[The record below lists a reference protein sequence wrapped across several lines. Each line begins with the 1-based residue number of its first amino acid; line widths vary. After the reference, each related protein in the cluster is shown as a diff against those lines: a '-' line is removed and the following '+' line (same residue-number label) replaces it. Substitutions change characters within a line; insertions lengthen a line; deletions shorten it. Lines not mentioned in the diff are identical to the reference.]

1 MINTGRRN
9 IVPFSGI
16 LLVALLFTISSTLNA
31 QKERGVR
38 EDPPPLSERFF
49 FGGSFALQIGSFTD
63 IEIAPVA
70 GLWVLPRVAVAAGPS
85 YRFYKFLG
93 NRTDILGIR
102 TYSQLVLLRDIDKF
116 IPIGVH
122 SSIFIHLEDEL
133 LSLETDFWKIPS
145 TDPRPR
151 RFYVNTPLAG
161 AGISQQIG
169 RRSSV
174 NFMVLWALYDSGY
187 PLYSNPEIRVSFVF

>member
-1 MINTGRRN
+1 MT
-9 IVPFSGI
+9 
-16 LLVALLFTISSTLNA
+16 
-31 QKERGVR
+31 ERI
-38 EDPPPLSERFF
+38 F

-85 YRFYKFLG
+85 YRFYKFMG
-93 NRTDILGIR
+93 TKTDILGIR
-102 TYSQLVLLRDIDKF
+102 TYSQLVLLRDIDKY
-116 IPIGVH
+116 IPLGVH
-122 SSIFIHLEDEL
+122 SSIFFHLEDEL

-145 TDPRPR
+145 TEPRPR

-169 RRSSV
+169 RRSSI
-174 NFMVLWALYDSGY
+174 NFMVLWALHDSGY
-187 PLYSNPEIRVSFVF
+187 PLYSNPEIRVSFIF